1 MIKLQ
6 NMTPSVYYD
15 KSRDFQYIGRL
26 YDIVLNAVKTDIDTI
41 KYINDIDTCD
51 GTLLNLLA
59 LTLGFEIKHE
69 YNAVQL
75 RAICSVLAT
84 ILKNKGSIKAVT
96 TACDAILAAEGITEA
111 ADYSF
116 ENGLLTIYLPY
127 TLADTALIEDLLD
140 YILPAGICCTI
151 VKELK
156 IKTTSTTKIGL
167 TDYVQYYQDSADKKM
182 QPYLS
187 TLAEGIDPEHIRID
201 NSSTSAG
208 TIENVTIWRP
218 ETTETPGTD
227 DWEWN
232 LWNTDSEEVNNE

>member
-6 NMTPSVYYD
+6 NMTPAIYYD

-26 YDIVLNAVKTDIDTI
+26 YDIVLNAVKTDIDSI

-51 GTLLNLLA
+51 STLLNLLA
-59 LTLGFEIKHE
+59 LTLGFKIKHD

-75 RAICSVLAT
+75 RAICSVLAV
-84 ILKNKGSIKAVT
+84 ILRNKGSIKAVT
-96 TACDAILAAEGITEA
+96 TACDAILAAEGIQEA
-111 ADYSF
+111 ADFSF
-116 ENGLLTIYLPY
+116 DNGLLTIYLPY
-127 TLADTALIEDLLD
+127 TLSDTVLIEDLLD

-156 IKTTSTTKIGL
+156 IKTKATTKIGL
-167 TDYVQYYQDSADKKM
+167 QDTVQYYHDSPDKKM

-187 TLAEGIDPEHIRID
+187 TLAEGIDPEHIKLD
-201 NSSTSAG
+201 NSPTSAG

-218 ETTETPGTD
+218 DTPEAPGTD

-232 LWNTDSEEVNNE
+232 LWNTD